1 MSTKKRAALQV
12 KRRKPLKATPAKV
25 LPGTIDMDILLT
37 TSLRSAAD
45 MFNAALANARKAGL
59 EVQQQM
65 VELESIGDEPLIH
78 AHPVVLGRILR
89 RY

>member
-1 MSTKKRAALQV
+1 MSSKKRAALHV
-12 KRRKPLKATPAKV
+12 KRRRPLKSTPAKV

-37 TSLRSAAD
+37 TSVRSAAD

-78 AHPVVLGRILR
+78 AHPVQLGRILR